1 MSDRRGKLRVLDGAA
16 LVVSTVIGAGIFTV
30 PSIIA
35 SLTGSSSGFIAVWI
49 LGGVLAIAGALSY
62 AELASRFP
70 DAGGEYV
77 YLREAFGPVAGFLSG
92 WTSFIAGFSGAIAAS
107 AVGFARYL
115 APIWPTVGGPPLAPL
130 GAGPLTVTISPITLL
145 AVALILVFTAVAV
158 AGLESSR
165 RTNNALAVLLIVGIV
180 TFIVA
185 GVVRLPGAPSV
196 TAMAPRAAG
205 GIMGIA
211 AALVPVMF
219 TYSGWNAAAYVA
231 NEFDTPRRTVPR
243 ALALG
248 AAVVTMLYVA
258 LNVTYLRA
266 LSVNGIAGTPT
277 PGEAAAGVIL
287 GAVRRNWL
295 TPIVLAALASSVC
308 AMVIT
313 GPRIYL
319 QMASDGAMP
328 RAFAAVRERD
338 GFPVTSI
345 VLQSIWSCVLVLTG
359 TFEAIVTYTGFAVVL
374 FAGAAV
380 ASLFVFRRR
389 DAQPWA
395 GYRVWGFPVV
405 PAVFVIASAFMLEAT
420 VAREP
425 LPSLAGVA
433 LMAAGLPLYAWWK
446 RARVGSD
453 PYFIVPTRK
462 RRSNDEIGV

>member
-1 MSDRRGKLRVLDGAA
+1 MSKQRRQLGMFDGAA

-30 PSIIA
+30 PSIVA
-35 SLTGSSSGFIAVWI
+35 SLTGSGSGFIAVWVV
-49 LGGVLAIAGALSY
+49 GGVLAIAGALSY

-107 AVGFARYL
+107 AVGFGRYL
-115 APIWPTVGGPPLAPL
+115 TPIWPSVGGPPFARFA
-130 GAGPLTVTISPITLL
+130 AGPLTLTISPVTLV
-145 AVALILVFTAVAV
+145 AVALILVFTTVAV

-165 RTNNALAVLLIVGIV
+165 RTNNALAALLILGIV
-180 TFIVA
+180 AF
-185 GVVRLPGAPSV
+185 VV
-196 TAMAPRAAG
+196 G
-205 GIMGIA
+205 GIVNRPGVPSAIGARAVMPGGITGIA

-231 NEFDTPRRTVPR
+231 NEFDAPRRTVPR

-248 AAVVTMLYVA
+248 AAVVTALYVA

-266 LSVNGIAGTPT
+266 LSVDGIAATQT
-277 PGEAAAGVIL
+277 PGAGTAGVIL
-287 GAVRRNWL
+287 GAAHRNWL
-295 TPIVLAALASSVC
+295 TPVVLLALASSVC

-319 QMASDGAMP
+319 QMARDGAMP
-328 RAFAAVRERD
+328 RAFAAVREGD

-359 TFEAIVTYTGFAVVL
+359 TFDAIVTYTGFAVVL

-380 ASLFVFRRR
+380 ASLFVVRRR
-389 DAQPWA
+389 DTQPWT
-395 GYRVWGFPVV
+395 GYRVWGFPVT
-405 PAVFVIASAFMLEAT
+405 PAVFVIASALMLEAT
-420 VAREP
+420 IAREP

-433 LMAAGLPLYAWWK
+433 LMAAGLPLYAFSK
-446 RARVGSD
+446 RARKLVAD
-453 PYFIVPTRK
+453 NP
-462 RRSNDEIGV
+462 

>member
-1 MSDRRGKLRVLDGAA
+1 VNDRRGKLGVLDGAA

-35 SLTGSSSGFIAVWI
+35 SLTGSDSGFIAAWVV
-49 LGGVLAIAGALSY
+49 GGVLAIAGALSY
-62 AELASRFP
+62 AELASRYP

-115 APIWPTVGGPPLAPL
+115 TPIWPSVGGPPLARF
-130 GAGPLTVTISPITLL
+130 GVGPVPVTVSPITVV
-145 AVALILVFTAVAV
+145 AVGLIVVFTMVAI

-165 RTNNALAVLLIVGIV
+165 RTNNALAVLLVVGIV
-180 TFIVA
+180 AFVVS
-185 GVVRLPGAPSV
+185 GVVRLPATPTVAATPPLAP
-196 TAMAPRAAG
+196 G
-205 GIMGIA
+205 GLTGIA

-219 TYSGWNAAAYVA
+219 TFSGWNAAAYVA
-231 NEFDTPRRTVPR
+231 NEFAAPRRTVPR
-243 ALALG
+243 SLALG
-248 AAVVTMLYVA
+248 AAVVTVLYVA

-266 LSVNGIAGTPT
+266 LSVSGIAGTPT

-287 GAVRRNWL
+287 GVARRNWL
-295 TPIVLAALASSVC
+295 TPVVLAALASSVC

-319 QMASDGAMP
+319 QMARDGAMP
-328 RAFAAVRERD
+328 RAFASVRDGD
-338 GFPVTSI
+338 GFPVKSI
-345 VLQSIWSCVLVLTG
+345 VLQSVWSCVLVLTG
-359 TFEAIVTYTGFAVVL
+359 TFDAIVTYTGFAVVL

-380 ASLFVFRRR
+380 ASLFVIRRR
-389 DAQPWA
+389 DVQPWR

-405 PAVFVIASAFMLEAT
+405 PAVFVIASALMLEAT
-420 VAREP
+420 IAREP

-446 RARVGSD
+446 RRAPRASGAS
-453 PYFIVPTRK
+453 PGY
-462 RRSNDEIGV
+462 

>member
-1 MSDRRGKLRVLDGAA
+1 MGNTRGKLGVLDGAA

-30 PSIIA
+30 PSLIA
-35 SLTGSSSGFIAVWI
+35 SLTGSASGFIAVWI
-49 LGGVLAIAGALSY
+49 VGGVLAIAGALSY

-70 DAGGEYV
+70 HAGGEYV

-92 WTSFIAGFSGAIAAS
+92 WTSFIAGFSGAIAAC
-107 AVGFARYL
+107 AVGCARYL
-115 APIWPTVGGPPLAPL
+115 TPIWPSVGGPPQAQL
-130 GAGPLTVTISPITLL
+130 GAGPLLETISPI
-145 AVALILVFTAVAV
+145 ALIAVGLILAFTVVAV
-158 AGLESSR
+158 VGLESSR
-165 RTNNALAVLLIVGIV
+165 RTNNALAVLLIAGIV
-180 TFIVA
+180 TFIGLGA
-185 GVVRLPGAPSV
+185 VRLSGAPSL
-196 TAMAPRAAG
+196 AAGAPVAAG

-231 NEFDTPRRTVPR
+231 NEFDEPRRTVPR
-243 ALALG
+243 SLALG
-248 AAVVTMLYVA
+248 AAVVTVVYVA

-266 LSVNGIAGTPT
+266 LTVTGIGATPT
-277 PGEAAAGVIL
+277 PGEGAAAVIL
-287 GAVRRNWL
+287 GVARRNWL

-319 QMASDGAMP
+319 QMARDGAMP

-359 TFEAIVTYTGFAVVL
+359 TFDAIVTYTGFAVVL

-380 ASLFVFRRR
+380 ASVFVFRRR
-389 DAQPWA
+389 DVQPWT

-405 PAVFVIASAFMLEAT
+405 PAVFVIASAWMLEAT
-420 VAREP
+420 IAREP

-446 RARVGSD
+446 RSVGSD
-453 PYFIVPTRK
+453 REV
-462 RRSNDEIGV
+462 RSGG

>member
-1 MSDRRGKLRVLDGAA
+1 MGKRHGKLGTLDGAA

-30 PSIIA
+30 PSLIA
-35 SLTGSSSGFIAVWI
+35 SLTGSASGFITVWVA
-49 LGGVLAIAGALSY
+49 GGVLAIAGALSY

-77 YLREAFGPVAGFLSG
+77 YLREAFGPVAGFLTG

-115 APIWPTVGGPPLAPL
+115 TPTWPSVGGPPLLRL
-130 GAGPLTVTISPITLL
+130 GTGPLSLTVSPTTLI
-145 AVALILVFTAVAV
+145 AVGLILAFTAVAV

-165 RTNNALAVLLIVGIV
+165 RTNNLLAVLLIFWIV
-180 TFIVA
+180 AFVTA
-185 GVVRLPGAPSV
+185 GVVRLPVAP
-196 TAMAPRAAG
+196 TAAATTPVDTSGMMA
-205 GIMGIA
+205 IA

-231 NEFDTPRRTVPR
+231 NDFDAPRRTVPR

-248 AAVVTMLYVA
+248 AAVVTVLYVA

-266 LSVNGIAGTPT
+266 LSLGGVAGTPT
-277 PGEAAAGVIL
+277 PGEGAAAVIL
-287 GAVRRNWL
+287 GTARRNWL
-295 TPIVLAALASSVC
+295 TPVVLAALASSVC

-319 QMASDGAMP
+319 QMARDGAMP
-328 RAFAAVRERD
+328 RAFATVRERD

-345 VLQSIWSCVLVLTG
+345 VLQSVWSCVLVLTG

-380 ASLFVFRRR
+380 ASVFVFRRR
-389 DAQPWA
+389 DVQPWG

-405 PAVFVIASAFMLEAT
+405 PALFVIASALMLQAT
-420 VAREP
+420 IAREP
-425 LPSLAGVA
+425 LPSLAGLA
-433 LMAAGLPLYAWWK
+433 LMAAGLPLYAWW
-446 RARVGSD
+446 RRGAGQTLGSD
-453 PYFIVPTRK
+453 DSI
-462 RRSNDEIGV
+462 

>member
-1 MSDRRGKLRVLDGAA
+1 MLDGAA

-30 PSIIA
+30 PSIVA
-35 SLTGSSSGFIAVWI
+35 SLTGSGSGFIAVWVI
-49 LGGVLAIAGALSY
+49 GGVLAIAGALSY

-115 APIWPTVGGPPLAPL
+115 TPIWPSVGSPPFARF
-130 GAGPLTVTISPITLL
+130 GAGPLTVTISPVTLV
-145 AVALILVFTAVAV
+145 AVGLILVFTAVAV

-165 RTNNALAVLLIVGIV
+165 RTNNALAVLLIIGIVTFVVVGIV
-180 TFIVA
+180 T
-185 GVVRLPGAPSV
+185 LPGVPPPMAAPPLIPGGV
-196 TAMAPRAAG
+196 T
-205 GIMGIA
+205 GIA
-211 AALVPVMF
+211 AALVPAMF

-248 AAVVTMLYVA
+248 AAVVTVLYVA
-258 LNVTYLRA
+258 LNMTYLKA
-266 LSVNGIAGTPT
+266 LSVGGIAATLT
-277 PGEAAAGVIL
+277 PGEATTAVLL
-287 GAVRRNWL
+287 GAARRNWL
-295 TPIVLAALASSVC
+295 TPVVLAALASSVC

-319 QMASDGAMP
+319 QMARDGALP

-338 GFPVTSI
+338 AFPVTSI
-345 VLQSIWSCVLVLTG
+345 LLQSIWSCVLVLTG
-359 TFEAIVTYTGFAVVL
+359 TFDAIVTYTGFAVVL

-380 ASLFVFRRR
+380 ASLFVVRRR
-389 DAQPWA
+389 DTQPWT
-395 GYRVWGFPVV
+395 GYRVLGFPVT
-405 PAVFVIASAFMLEAT
+405 PAVFAVASALMLEAT
-420 VAREP
+420 IAREP

-433 LMAAGLPLYAWWK
+433 LMAAGLPLYAWSK
-446 RARVGSD
+446 RASRES
-453 PYFIVPTRK
+453 
-462 RRSNDEIGV
+462 GVVSR

>member
-1 MSDRRGKLRVLDGAA
+1 MSKQRRQLGMLDGAA

-35 SLTGSSSGFIAVWI
+35 SLTGSGSGFIAVWVI
-49 LGGVLAIAGALSY
+49 GGVLAIAGALSY

-115 APIWPTVGGPPLAPL
+115 TPIWPSVGGPPFARF
-130 GAGPLTVTISPITLL
+130 GAGPLTVTISPVTLV
-145 AVALILVFTAVAV
+145 AVGLILVFTAVAV

-165 RTNNALAVLLIVGIV
+165 RTNNALAVLLIIGIVAFVVVGIV
-180 TFIVA
+180 T
-185 GVVRLPGAPSV
+185 LPGVPPPMAAPPLIPGGV
-196 TAMAPRAAG
+196 T
-205 GIMGIA
+205 GIA
-211 AALVPVMF
+211 AALVPAMF

-248 AAVVTMLYVA
+248 AAVVTVLYVA
-258 LNVTYLRA
+258 LNMTYLKA
-266 LSVNGIAGTPT
+266 LSVGGIAATPT
-277 PGEAAAGVIL
+277 PGEATTAVLL
-287 GAVRRNWL
+287 GAARRNWL
-295 TPIVLAALASSVC
+295 TPVVLAALASSVC

-319 QMASDGAMP
+319 QMARDGALP

-338 GFPVTSI
+338 AFPVTSI
-345 VLQSIWSCVLVLTG
+345 LLQSIWSCVLVLTG
-359 TFEAIVTYTGFAVVL
+359 TFDAIVTYTGFAVVL

-380 ASLFVFRRR
+380 ASLFVVRRR
-389 DAQPWA
+389 DTQPWT
-395 GYRVWGFPVV
+395 GYRVLGFPVT
-405 PAVFVIASAFMLEAT
+405 PAVFAVASALMLEAT
-420 VAREP
+420 IAREP

-433 LMAAGLPLYAWWK
+433 LMAAGLPLYAWSK
-446 RARVGSD
+446 RASRES
-453 PYFIVPTRK
+453 
-462 RRSNDEIGV
+462 GVVSR

>member
-1 MSDRRGKLRVLDGAA
+1 MGNTRGKLGTLDGTA

-30 PSIIA
+30 PSVIA
-35 SLTGSSSGFIAVWI
+35 SLTGSASGFIAVWI
-49 LGGVLAIAGALSY
+49 AGGVLAIAGALSY

-115 APIWPTVGGPPLAPL
+115 TPMWPSVGGPPLARM
-130 GAGPLTVTISPITLL
+130 GAGPLSVTISPTTLI
-145 AVALILVFTAVAV
+145 AVGLILAFTAVAV

-165 RTNNALAVLLIVGIV
+165 RTNNALAVLLVLGIVGFV
-180 TFIVA
+180 VA
-185 GVVRLPGAPSV
+185 GGVRLPATTPV
-196 TAMAPRAAG
+196 TATSRVTAG
-205 GIMGIA
+205 GIMGVT

-231 NEFDTPRRTVPR
+231 NEFDAPRRTVPR

-248 AAVVTMLYVA
+248 AAVVTVLYVA
-258 LNVTYLRA
+258 LNVTYLSA
-266 LSVNGIAGTPT
+266 LSVGGIAGTPT
-277 PGEAAAGVIL
+277 PGEGAAAVIL
-287 GAVRRNWL
+287 GEARRNWL

-319 QMASDGAMP
+319 QMARDGAMP
-328 RAFAAVRERD
+328 RAFAAVRARD

-345 VLQSIWSCVLVLTG
+345 ILQSVWSCVLVLTG

-380 ASLFVFRRR
+380 VSVFVFRRR
-389 DAQPWA
+389 DAQPWN

-405 PAVFVIASAFMLEAT
+405 PALFVLASVLMLQAT
-420 VAREP
+420 IAREP
-425 LPSLAGVA
+425 LPSLAGLA
-433 LMAAGLPLYAWWK
+433 LMAAGLPLYARW
-446 RARVGSD
+446 RRINAAR
-453 PYFIVPTRK
+453 IV
-462 RRSNDEIGV
+462 

>member
-1 MSDRRGKLRVLDGAA
+1 VSGRRRKLGVFDGAA

-30 PSIIA
+30 PSLIA
-35 SLTGSSSGFIAVWI
+35 SLTGSASGFLAVWI
-49 LGGVLAIAGALSY
+49 AGGVLAIAGALSY

-115 APIWPTVGGPPLAPL
+115 TPMWPSVGGPPLARL
-130 GAGPLTVTISPITLL
+130 GAGPISVTISPTTLIAVGL
-145 AVALILVFTAVAV
+145 IVALTAVAV

-165 RTNNALAVLLIVGIV
+165 RTNNALAVLLILGIV
-180 TFIVA
+180 AFVVA
-185 GVVRLPGAPSV
+185 GVVRLPGVPPV
-196 TAMAPRAAG
+196 MATPPANAG
-205 GIMGIA
+205 GILGIA

-231 NEFDTPRRTVPR
+231 NEFDAPRRTVPR

-248 AAVVTMLYVA
+248 AAVVTVLYVA
-258 LNVTYLRA
+258 LNVTYLSA
-266 LSVNGIAGTPT
+266 LSVGGVAGTPT
-277 PGEAAAGVIL
+277 PGEGAAAVIL
-287 GAVRRNWL
+287 GLARRNWL
-295 TPIVLAALASSVC
+295 TPVVLAALASSVC

-319 QMASDGAMP
+319 QMARDGAMP
-328 RAFAAVRERD
+328 RAFAAVRVRD

-380 ASLFVFRRR
+380 ASVFVFRRR
-389 DAQPWA
+389 DVQSWT

-405 PAVFVIASAFMLEAT
+405 PAVFVIASAWMLEAT
-420 VAREP
+420 IAREP

-446 RARVGSD
+446 RGQTRLGVRSGGHMTGSD
-453 PYFIVPTRK
+453 PRI
-462 RRSNDEIGV
+462 

>member
-1 MSDRRGKLRVLDGAA
+1 MLDGAA

-30 PSIIA
+30 PSIVA
-35 SLTGSSSGFIAVWI
+35 SLTGSGSGFIAVWVI
-49 LGGVLAIAGALSY
+49 GGVLAIAGALSY

-115 APIWPTVGGPPLAPL
+115 TPIWPSVGSPPFARF
-130 GAGPLTVTISPITLL
+130 GAGPLTVTISPVTL
-145 AVALILVFTAVAV
+145 VSVGLILVFTAVAV

-165 RTNNALAVLLIVGIV
+165 RTNNALAVLLIIGIVAFVVVGIV
-180 TFIVA
+180 T
-185 GVVRLPGAPSV
+185 LPGVPPPMAAPPLIPGGV
-196 TAMAPRAAG
+196 T
-205 GIMGIA
+205 GIA
-211 AALVPVMF
+211 AALVPAMF

-248 AAVVTMLYVA
+248 AAVVTVLYVA
-258 LNVTYLRA
+258 LNMTYLKA
-266 LSVNGIAGTPT
+266 LSVGGIAATPT
-277 PGEAAAGVIL
+277 PGEATTAVLL
-287 GAVRRNWL
+287 GAARRNWL
-295 TPIVLAALASSVC
+295 TPVVLAALASSVC

-319 QMASDGAMP
+319 QMARDGALP

-338 GFPVTSI
+338 AFPVTSI
-345 VLQSIWSCVLVLTG
+345 LLQSIWSCVLVLTG
-359 TFEAIVTYTGFAVVL
+359 TFDAIVTYTGFAVVL

-380 ASLFVFRRR
+380 ASLFVVRRR
-389 DAQPWA
+389 DTQPWT
-395 GYRVWGFPVV
+395 GYRVLGFPVT
-405 PAVFVIASAFMLEAT
+405 PAVFAVASALMLEAT
-420 VAREP
+420 IAREP

-433 LMAAGLPLYAWWK
+433 LMAAGLPLYAWSK
-446 RARVGSD
+446 RASRES
-453 PYFIVPTRK
+453 
-462 RRSNDEIGV
+462 GVVSR

>member
-1 MSDRRGKLRVLDGAA
+1 MLDGAA

-30 PSIIA
+30 PSIVA
-35 SLTGSSSGFIAVWI
+35 TLTGSGSGFIAVWVI
-49 LGGVLAIAGALSY
+49 GGVLAIAGALSY

-115 APIWPTVGGPPLAPL
+115 TPIWPSVGSPPFARF
-130 GAGPLTVTISPITLL
+130 GAGPLTVTISPVTLV
-145 AVALILVFTAVAV
+145 AVGLILVFTAVAV

-165 RTNNALAVLLIVGIV
+165 RTNNALAVLLIIGIVAFVVVGIV
-180 TFIVA
+180 T
-185 GVVRLPGAPSV
+185 LPGVPPPMAAPPLIPGGV
-196 TAMAPRAAG
+196 T
-205 GIMGIA
+205 GIA
-211 AALVPVMF
+211 AALVPAMF

-248 AAVVTMLYVA
+248 AAVVTVLYVA
-258 LNVTYLRA
+258 LNMTYLKA
-266 LSVNGIAGTPT
+266 LSVGGIAATLT
-277 PGEAAAGVIL
+277 PGEATTAVLL
-287 GAVRRNWL
+287 GAARRNWL
-295 TPIVLAALASSVC
+295 TPVVLAALASSVC

-319 QMASDGAMP
+319 QMARDGAMP

-345 VLQSIWSCVLVLTG
+345 LLQSIWSCVLVLTG
-359 TFEAIVTYTGFAVVL
+359 TFDAIVTYTGFAVVL

-380 ASLFVFRRR
+380 ASLFVVRRR
-389 DAQPWA
+389 DTQPWT
-395 GYRVWGFPVV
+395 GYRVLGFPVT
-405 PAVFVIASAFMLEAT
+405 PAVFAVASALMLEAT
-420 VAREP
+420 IAREP

-433 LMAAGLPLYAWWK
+433 LMAAGLPLYAWSK
-446 RARVGSD
+446 RASRES
-453 PYFIVPTRK
+453 
-462 RRSNDEIGV
+462 GVVSR